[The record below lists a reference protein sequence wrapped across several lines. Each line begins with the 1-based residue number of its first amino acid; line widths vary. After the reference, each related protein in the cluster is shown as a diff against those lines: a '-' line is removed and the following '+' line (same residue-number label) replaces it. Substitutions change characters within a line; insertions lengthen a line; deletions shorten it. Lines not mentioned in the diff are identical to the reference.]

1 MGVLFFLFHLVFC
14 FSRAAL
20 AMPLI
25 TENCSYFL
33 APADSLS
40 TKSGNLEIMS
50 SLAFGGRANGYLTA
64 DPYSALPDPQ
74 LPQFSKLLKADRPD
88 PVQIRNARQTYW
100 QPRLEFLVRSWTR
113 QLQSQKTAVDRDTG
127 ALAKTYLS
135 LGMLKAFLARTSS
148 RKSPN
153 DAALIES
160 AIEDLRDARQLFG
173 EVSDRTMEIFT
184 RLQIDRAFIFE
195 GHTQLKQS
203 VKSWNSGTEPQA
215 HYAEAEKD
223 LMELRFELNANQNP
237 SPPLVYLLAATYET
251 LGELSMWRSWTGA
264 TSKAVVFEKRSED
277 LESAAVGY
285 FLRALKILVNGPSS
299 MWEFSVT
306 ARPTTSLFWN
316 SVEWLKQS
324 KIVRQPNLQ
333 HLQISVQQM
342 SILIP
347 RGPFDSIEKKASATE
362 FILEIQRLLVGF

>member
-1 MGVLFFLFHLVFC
+1 
-14 FSRAAL
+14 
-20 AMPLI
+20 
-25 TENCSYFL
+25 
-33 APADSLS
+33 
-40 TKSGNLEIMS
+40 
-50 SLAFGGRANGYLTA
+50 
-64 DPYSALPDPQ
+64 
-74 LPQFSKLLKADRPD
+74 
-88 PVQIRNARQTYW
+88 
-100 QPRLEFLVRSWTR
+100 
-113 QLQSQKTAVDRDTG
+113 
-127 ALAKTYLS
+127 
-135 LGMLKAFLARTSS
+135 
-148 RKSPN
+148 
-153 DAALIES
+153 
-160 AIEDLRDARQLFG
+160 
-173 EVSDRTMEIFT
+173 
-184 RLQIDRAFIFE
+184 
-195 GHTQLKQS
+195 
-203 VKSWNSGTEPQA
+203 
-215 HYAEAEKD
+215 
-223 LMELRFELNANQNP
+223 
-237 SPPLVYLLAATYET
+237 
-251 LGELSMWRSWTGA
+251 MWRSWTGA